1 MRNTTERPEALLA
14 GTVKLVGTD
23 FDKIVGETTVLLQN
37 PEYYSSMSN
46 AVNPYGDG
54 FACERILQV
63 LIHQTA
69 K

>member
-1 MRNTTERPEALLA
+1 M
-14 GTVKLVGTD
+14 KLVGTD